1 MDQWLYHA
9 FKSGDLRLSG
19 TRPGGAPPV
28 VEKKAEVKT
37 AEGKGKNTSRRGNKQ
52 GRSRNDSGKA
62 REQGSQGNDEILTFL
77 KNSGMAE
84 LVAKEWRLK
93 NRFTGYLSAAK
104 SGIAFVPAGP
114 KVEAIIPHGE
124 RGAALHRDKVAITIT
139 GFNRGRFT
147 AKVTEIVEPFS
158 GEYMARVLG
167 AARGVGSPDKGESFF
182 MAELIDLPDRP
193 QVLLKAKKAPAKL
206 VYLKRSAAQKQF
218 LRDARRGE
226 GYERSSAFVFE
237 TSSRKVTEDRKGDLE
252 RLRLRFMLP
261 DDYEKKL
268 IPQKKG
274 IEKLVKE
281 EIKDKSRVHV
291 KGRYIFTIDGEDA
304 KDFDDAI
311 SVMETTE
318 GFELDVHIAD
328 VGFFVAPETRL
339 HEATAGGGQGRPPVP
354 HGLFEEALKRGNSYY
369 LAGSVIPMLPEIL
382 SNEFCSLK
390 PKTTRLAFSVRMQ
403 FDREGRMKDYELFKS
418 VIYIDKRFTYK
429 EAHESLKKKG
439 SPLAPAMRLAEALI
453 SHRDGLGRIDLNL
466 SEQKAVYDKKGRFI
480 GLESQAR
487 LMSHRLVEECML
499 SANQAV
505 AGYALRY
512 HVPVLHRNH
521 ESMPKEK
528 LEKLNRYLEKYVPRL
543 KIRGVEQVEIGR
555 VLSHQ
560 LIEPVKEVFQ
570 YLLLRSFM
578 QANYMPE
585 GKGHWGLAFREYSHF
600 TSPIRRFADLVTHIQ
615 LAAHLKRE
623 RLPLTHEQLE
633 HYGRETS
640 RLERI
645 AFEAERADKKLLA
658 VRAMAS
664 KVGQT
669 FNAWLSGFSSER
681 LFVSLVDFP
690 IEGDIDAAQVDRRGE
705 VQILDDFSIFAG
717 KQQKTLSLGD
727 KFKVK
732 LVKADA
738 LEMALKFEFTK

>member
-1 MDQWLYHA
+1 MEKNTEKTMDQWLYHA

-19 TRPGGAPPV
+19 TRAGGTPPV
-28 VEKKAEVKT
+28 VEKKAEIKS
-37 AEGKGKNTSRRGNKQ
+37 KKTSRRGNKQ
-52 GRSRNDSGKA
+52 GGRGRNDGPTG
-62 REQGSQGNDEILTFL
+62 RQQGSQGNDEILTFL
-77 KNSGMAE
+77 KGSGLVE

-93 NRFTGYLSAAK
+93 NRFIGYLSAAK

-114 KVEAIIPHGE
+114 KIEAIIPHGE

-167 AARGVGSPDKGESFF
+167 AARGVGTPEKGESFF
-182 MAELIDLPDRP
+182 LAELIDLPDRP

-206 VYLKRSAAQKQF
+206 VYLTRSTSQKQF
-218 LRDARRGE
+218 LKDARRGE

-237 TSSRKVTEDRKGDLE
+237 TSPRKVTEDRKGDLE

-261 DDYEKKL
+261 DDYDKKL

-281 EIKDKSRVHV
+281 EIKGKNRVHV

-311 SVMETTE
+311 SVMETPE

-328 VGFFVAPETRL
+328 VGFFVAPET
-339 HEATAGGGQGRPPVP
+339 P
-354 HGLFEEALKRGNSYY
+354 LFEEALKRGNSYY

-403 FDREGRMKDYELFKS
+403 FDRSGRMKDYELFKS

-453 SHRDGLGRIDLNL
+453 SHRDGMGRIDLNL

-555 VLSHQ
+555 VLGHQ
-560 LIEPVKEVFQ
+560 LIEPVKDVFQ

-615 LAAHLKRE
+615 LAAHLRRE

-690 IEGDIDAAQVDRRGE
+690 VEGDIDAAQVDRRGE

-717 KQQKTLSLGD
+717 KQQKTFSLGD

-738 LEMALKFEFTK
+738 LEMALKFEFSK